1 MRVVFDT
8 NVLVSAVLFGGLPG
22 ELLTRALHGELAL
35 ITSATL
41 MDELE
46 GVLID
51 SFSLDRS
58 FVRNVRSELELL
70 AEVVSV
76 PDVPRVVRDPDDDA
90 VLAAAIAGGAS
101 VIVTGDRDLLVL
113 GEHHGIRIVTPRDFA
128 SSSAPR
134 A

>member
-1 MRVVFDT
+1 VRVLFDT

-22 ELLTRALHGELAL
+22 ELLNRALRGELEMV
-35 ITSATL
+35 TSAAL

-51 SFSLDRS
+51 TFSLDRS
-58 FVRNVRSELELL
+58 YVRSVRSELELL
-70 AEVVSV
+70 AVVVSV

-90 VLAAAIAGGAS
+90 VLAAAIAGGALL
-101 VIVTGDRDLLVL
+101 IVTGDRDLLVL

-128 SSSAPR
+128 SSS
-134 A
+134 